1 MIFGYLYVIIYYV
14 KDQEKQVKSFYIF
27 NLKNFI
33 GNLISIKLENELDT
47 SLPNLFN
54 ISRLLRNN
62 QHKLNPNY
70 FSDICGTTGLITFF
84 LKDALE
90 FLGSISN
97 KNTCQVKI
105 LKNAAMLIEFLN
117 EKIENQKKILEKIF
131 NY

>member
-1 MIFGYLYVIIYYV
+1 M
-14 KDQEKQVKSFYIF
+14 
-27 NLKNFI
+27 
-33 GNLISIKLENELDT
+33 ENDLDT

-70 FSDICGTTGLITFF
+70 FSDICGTAGLITFF

-90 FLGSISN
+90 FLGSMSN

-105 LKNAAMLIEFLN
+105 MKNATMLIEYLN
-117 EKIENQKKILEKIF
+117 AKIENQNIILDKIF